1 MSSKD
6 GKRKRPLVPQL
17 RFTEFL
23 EAGEWEDV
31 SLSNITKTITPNKKL
46 QTSQYMLNGSY
57 PIIDQ
62 SQLPVAGWT
71 DDVESVI
78 TRPLPLI
85 IFGDHTCVLKLATQ
99 PFAQGADGIKI
110 ISVASSMITEYI
122 FQYLLACPIVMK
134 EYKRHFSDLIKRK
147 VYYPK
152 DFKEQQKIAD
162 CLSSLDELIAA
173 EAKKLDTLKSHKKGL
188 IQQIFP
194 VLEDQE

>member
-1 MSSKD
+1 
-6 GKRKRPLVPQL
+6 
-17 RFTEFL
+17 
-23 EAGEWEDV
+23 
-31 SLSNITKTITPNKKL
+31 
-46 QTSQYMLNGSY
+46 MLNGSY

-62 SQLPVAGWT
+62 SQLPVARWT